1 MRAPLVI
8 AAAVFLSLVMIG
20 CAEEFTPASTVDKL
34 RVLGI
39 RSEPAEL
46 RPGGTATVSALVL
59 DPSRPGKRNTL
70 VWFSCDPDPLN
81 LGRSACSDLG
91 ELSDPTSLVST
102 SANGALELPP
112 GMRLAG
118 FGDTAV
124 YTAPADLFAQLPAED
139 ERRRTGSVAQLLLMA
154 IAEEVSPAASREE
167 LDAVLARVRSGEV
180 DSIISIFRVRVTEE
194 EQLNQNPRIEG
205 IALDGIRVP
214 TGAHLRVQPGAVS
227 PLSVEAV
234 AEGEDEKLIAA
245 WYTTAG
251 GLADDRV
258 ALGEGRTATFTAPG
272 ADDLPIPESRR
283 GQVWAVVRDTRGG
296 QSWLEVPLFVC
307 EPLGPAPVVRSVS
320 LENSEVRLEGEHLD
334 RILDVTV
341 GGQALGD
348 PAFSTVKSS
357 FGGVL
362 PQLSAGEHP
371 MVLRLRD
378 CTDVVTGQNLPVFP
392 TP

>member
-8 AAAVFLSLVMIG
+8 AATVVLSLALPG

-46 RPGGTATVSALVL
+46 RPGETSTLSALVL

-91 ELSDPTSLVST
+91 ELSDPASLVST
-102 SANGALELPP
+102 SSNGALELPP

-154 IAEEVSPAASREE
+154 IAEEVSPAATREE
-167 LDAVLARVRSGEV
+167 FDALLARIRSREV

-205 IALDGIRVP
+205 IALNGIRVP

-227 PLSVEAV
+227 PLSVEAT

-245 WYTTAG
+245 WYSTAG
-251 GLADDRV
+251 GLEDDRV
-258 ALGEGRTATFTAPG
+258 ALGDGRVATYTAPG
-272 ADDLPIPESRR
+272 ADDLPIPENRR
-283 GQVWAVVRDTRGG
+283 GRMWVVLRDTRGG

-307 EPLGPAPVVRSVS
+307 EPLGPAPVVRSVA
-320 LENSEVRLEGEHLD
+320 LQNGEVLLEGDHLD
-334 RILDVTV
+334 RVLDVTV
-341 GGQALGD
+341 GEQALGNA
-348 PAFSTVKSS
+348 AFSTVKGS
-357 FGGVL
+357 FAGVL
-362 PQLSAGEHP
+362 PQLAAGEHP
-371 MVLRLRD
+371 VVLRLRD
-378 CTDVVTGQNLPVFP
+378 CTEVVTGQNLAVLPAP
-392 TP
+392 